1 MKMKWV
7 FFLIRFIGIFM
18 IILATNSAL
27 VAKADSV
34 HLNETEGS
42 VGFCGIYE
50 SESEPKPEPPNGETP
65 KPTIPKE
72 IDQGHNKGLLPQM
85 GQIFSLKWIWLG
97 ISLIA
102 LILIRW
108 KKKQR
113 NTTNRIGFY
122 MY

>member
-1 MKMKWV
+1 MQVKWF
-7 FFLIRFIGIFM
+7 FFLIQVTG
-18 IILATNSAL
+18 IILLFLWLDSSF
-27 VAKADSV
+27 VAKAESV
-34 HLNETEGS
+34 SSIKTEGS
-42 VGFCGIYE
+42 IGFYGSYE

-72 IDQGHNKGLLPQM
+72 IDQGHNKGLLPEM